1 MKYTIFAYPPP
12 IVIILVSAAINN
24 SEACPKPLSPSIPT
38 QGYFARS
45 GYKENKNVSPVP
57 K

>member
-1 MKYTIFAYPPP
+1 MNKTYPPP
-12 IVIILVSAAINN
+12 IVIIFESAAINN
-24 SEACPKPLSPSIPT
+24 SDACVKPLSPSIPT
-38 QGYFARS
+38 HGYLARS